1 MIFLGLILVLLAV
14 GAGVLVFSEEST
26 RYILFGYTFE
36 LNQVEMFLFGAVAA
50 AVLVLGLWMMSSG
63 ARRTAKQ
70 RRNLRAARAEASSR
84 VAQLE
89 DEKRELQRKLE
100 REHAAKQV
108 PAQREHTTG
117 RHTVPEGDRLV
128 SRGAEDTRP

>member
-14 GAGVLVFSEEST
+14 GAGVVVFTEETT

-36 LNQVEMFLFGAVAA
+36 LNHVEMFLAGAVTA
-50 AVLVLGLWMMSSG
+50 AVLLLGLWMMSSG

-70 RRNLRAARAEASSR
+70 RRSLRNARAEASSR
-84 VAQLE
+84 VARLE
-89 DEKRELQRKLE
+89 EEKRDLQRKLE

-108 PAQREHTTG
+108 PAQREAG
-117 RHTVPEGDRLV
+117 RHSAVPESDRLV
-128 SRGAEDTRP
+128 ARDSEDARR